1 MMCIQTP
8 ESCPVYKAVERLAQ
22 RNTDRENESS
32 LTEGTEGSFCA
43 VAVMGETGVLGV
55 VGVVGVAGAVDNGV
69 LAETPVVGCLEVGK
83 AAGAGFFLRFMVPCV

>member
-22 RNTDRENESS
+22 HRENESS